1 MLQDEE
7 PEVAEYEE
15 AERDCQEIEKAH
27 REAAEA
33 VEQGRGNHES
43 AKNPCICMVKATL
56 YGFKKTIKDLQNTA
70 VVHNDGNLVN
80 GREEV

>member
-27 REAAEA
+27 TEAEA
-33 VEQGRGNHES
+33 VEQGKGNHES
-43 AKNPCICMVKATL
+43 AKNPYIYIAKTTL
-56 YGFKKTIKDLQNTA
+56 YGFKKTMKDLQNTA